1 MGYLKIERL
10 LSIIITL
17 LNRKRVQA
25 KELADTYGVSIRT
38 IYRDI
43 DTISLAGIPIV
54 TYQGTGGGIGLIEGY
69 HLEQGLLSED
79 EMKDIVIGL
88 QSLSTVLDENRT
100 SQLLER
106 FRRLSRLNSKAEQAS
121 FVVDYS
127 GWKEDPKES
136 DTRNFIK
143 SMIDDSYRLSF
154 QYFNVDG
161 VKSERMV
168 EPHTLVLKG
177 QRWYLYAY
185 CSERQAFRL
194 FKLSRMAQLSK
205 IDQHFEPRDISKE
218 VLPWK
223 PEFIESKEAVPPV
236 LLQFNERAKHIAA
249 EWFGHEALQLQKDTG
264 TYLVHVPF
272 HENDWLYRF
281 ILGFGA
287 DVVVVEPLHLRHKIR
302 DLALEIAG
310 HYNDQY

>member
-1 MGYLKIERL
+1 MKIERL
-10 LSIIITL
+10 LSIVITL

-69 HLEQGLLSED
+69 HLEQGLLSEE

-88 QSLSTVLDENRT
+88 QSISTVLDENRT
-100 SQLLER
+100 SQLLQR
-106 FRRLSRLNSKAEQAS
+106 FRRLNSNAEQAS

-127 GWKEDPKES
+127 GWKEDTKES
-136 DTRNFIK
+136 DTRNVIK
-143 SMIDDSYRLSF
+143 SMIDESYKLSF
-154 QYFNVDG
+154 QYCNVDG
-161 VKSERMV
+161 VKSERVV

-194 FKLSRMAQLSK
+194 FKLSRMTQISK
-205 IDQHFEPRDISKE
+205 IEQHFEPRDISKE

-223 PEFIESKEAVPPV
+223 SEFIKPTEPFSPI
-236 LLQFNERAKHIAA
+236 LLQFNEQAKHIAV
-249 EWFGHEALQLQKDTG
+249 EWFGHEALQLQEDSG
-264 TYLVHVPF
+264 TYLVHVPY

-287 DVVVVEPLHLRHKIR
+287 DVTVIEPLHLRHKIR
-302 DLALEIAG
+302 DLALKIADY
-310 HYNDQY
+310 YNTD

>member
-10 LSIIITL
+10 LSIVITL

-69 HLEQGLLSED
+69 HLEQGLLSEE

-88 QSLSTVLDENRT
+88 QSISTVLDENRT
-100 SQLLER
+100 SQLLQR
-106 FRRLSRLNSKAEQAS
+106 FRRLNSNAEQAS
-121 FVVDYS
+121 FVIDYS
-127 GWKEDPKES
+127 GWKEGTKES
-136 DTRNFIK
+136 DARNYIK
-143 SMIDDSYRLSF
+143 SVIDASYMLSF
-154 QYFNVDG
+154 QYCNVDG
-161 VKSERMV
+161 VKSERVV

-185 CSERQAFRL
+185 CSDRQAFRL
-194 FKLSRMAQLSK
+194 FKLSRMEQISK
-205 IDQHFEPRDISKE
+205 IEQHFEPRDISKE
-218 VLPWK
+218 VLPWQ
-223 PEFIESKEAVPPV
+223 PEFIKPKESASPI
-236 LLQFNERAKHIAA
+236 LLQFNKRAKHIAE

-264 TYLVHVPF
+264 TYLVHVPY

-287 DVVVVEPLHLRHKIR
+287 DVVVVEPLHLRYKIR
-302 DLALEIAG
+302 ELALEIAD
-310 HYNDQY
+310 HYNDQN

>member
-10 LSIIITL
+10 LSIVITL

-106 FRRLSRLNSKAEQAS
+106 FRRLNRNAEQAS

-127 GWKEDPKES
+127 GWKEDTKES
-136 DTRNFIK
+136 NARNFIK
-143 SMIDDSYRLSF
+143 SVIDDSYMLSF
-154 QYFNVDG
+154 QYCNVDG
-161 VKSERMV
+161 VKSERVV

-194 FKLSRMAQLSK
+194 FKLSRMTELNK
-205 IDQHFEPRDISKE
+205 MEQHFEPRDLSEE

-223 PEFIESKEAVPPV
+223 PEFIKLKESVSPI
-236 LLQFNERAKHIAA
+236 LLQFNKRAKHIAE
-249 EWFGHEALQLQKDTG
+249 EWFGHEALQLQSDTG
-264 TYLVHVPF
+264 TYLVHVPY

-287 DVVVVEPLHLRHKIR
+287 DVVVVEPLHLRYKIR

-310 HYNDQY
+310 HYL

>member
-1 MGYLKIERL
+1 MKIERL

-25 KELADTYGVSIRT
+25 KELADSYGVSIRT

-69 HLEQGLLSED
+69 HLEQGLLSEE

-88 QSLSTVLDENRT
+88 QSISTVLDENRT
-100 SQLLER
+100 SQLLQR
-106 FRRLSRLNSKAEQAS
+106 FRRLNRNGEQAS
-121 FVVDYS
+121 FVIDYS
-127 GWKEDPKES
+127 GWKEDTKES
-136 DTRNFIK
+136 DARNFIK
-143 SMIDDSYRLSF
+143 SVMDNSYMLSF
-154 QYFNVDG
+154 QYCNVDG
-161 VKSERMV
+161 VKSERVV

-185 CSERQAFRL
+185 CSDRQAFRL
-194 FKLSRMAQLSK
+194 FKLSRMEQISK
-205 IDQHFEPRDISKE
+205 IEQHFEPRDISKE

-223 PEFIESKEAVPPV
+223 PEFIQPKESVPPI
-236 LLQFNERAKHIAA
+236 LLQFNKRAKHIAE
-249 EWFGHEALQLQKDTG
+249 EWFGHEALQLQSDTG
-264 TYLVHVPF
+264 TYLVHVPY

-281 ILGFGA
+281 ILGLGA
-287 DVVVVEPLHLRHKIR
+287 DVVVVEPLHLRYKIR
-302 DLALEIAG
+302 ELALEIAG
-310 HYNDQY
+310 HYL

>member
-1 MGYLKIERL
+1 MKIERL

-43 DTISLAGIPIV
+43 DTISLAGIPVV
-54 TYQGTGGGIGLIEGY
+54 TYQGTGGGIGLIDGY

-88 QSLSTVLDENRT
+88 QSISTVLDENRT

-106 FRRLSRLNSKAEQAS
+106 FRHLNMNAKQAS

-127 GWKEDPKES
+127 GWKEDIKEINA
-136 DTRNFIK
+136 RNFIK
-143 SMIDDSYRLSF
+143 SVMDESYMLSF
-154 QYFNVDG
+154 QYCNVDG
-161 VKSERMV
+161 VKSERVV

-185 CSERQAFRL
+185 CCERQAFRL
-194 FKLSRMAQLSK
+194 FKLSRMAQISK
-205 IDQHFEPRDISKE
+205 KEQHFEPRDLSTE
-218 VLPWK
+218 VLPWNR
-223 PEFIESKEAVPPV
+223 EFLQPKEPISPI
-236 LLQFNERAKHIAA
+236 LLQFNERAKHIAE

-264 TYLVHVPF
+264 TYLVHVPY

-287 DVVVVEPLHLRHKIR
+287 DVVVVEPLHLRYKIR
-302 DLALEIAG
+302 DMALEIAD
-310 HYNDQY
+310 HYNDQN